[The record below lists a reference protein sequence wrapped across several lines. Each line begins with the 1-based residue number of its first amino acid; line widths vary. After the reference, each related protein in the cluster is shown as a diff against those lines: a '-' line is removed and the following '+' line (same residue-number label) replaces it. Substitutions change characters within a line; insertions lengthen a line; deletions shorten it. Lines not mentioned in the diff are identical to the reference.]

1 MDQSLSLQA
10 ENITTYIQT
19 LDIHSN
25 IHNMYTQKALIG
37 NEMWRNCKVTYSRQM
52 LEVNKGI
59 EVIKATSTVQNSVL

>member
-1 MDQSLSLQA
+1 MQQKTFCGLKPGNLVHGPVFALSVPQA

-37 NEMWRNCKVTYSRQM
+37 NEMWRNCKVTYSR
-52 LEVNKGI
+52 
-59 EVIKATSTVQNSVL
+59 